1 MQRSDEV
8 EALLKTMYDLMR
20 AGDGDAAAQLIAD
33 GDGVLFVGTDAD
45 EWWNSTDAAR
55 GAFREQLEAT
65 GGFDIDPGDL
75 RGYAEGDVGWF
86 NDQPTMRL
94 PDGTVVPMRMTGVA
108 QRSDSTWVVV
118 QGHLSVAAS
127 INETLFG

>member
-33 GDGVLFVGTDAD
+33 GDGVLFVG
-45 EWWNSTDAAR
+45 TDAAR